1 MFGQKKYR
9 PKHATRWSF
18 YKLLHDYKQDKDA
31 PSACEQPGDM
41 RALGAPADLPLASI
55 PAPVEVGSRRV
66 NSAPPRPSSHNT
78 SSIPLVRSGSDS
90 TGDRRVRFADDGLVR
105 VHHFAPIQPDS
116 VTGAQ
121 APIVPMA
128 GQVEDDGEEADVED
142 GDEEVSQLPIRSHLL
157 QYSC

>member
-18 YKLLHDYKQDKDA
+18 YKLLDDYKQDKDA
-31 PSACEQPGDM
+31 PSACGNPGDM
-41 RALGAPADLPLASI
+41 RALGPPADLPPASI
-55 PAPVEVGSRRV
+55 PVPVEYGSRRV

-116 VTGAQ
+116 VIETSIT
-121 APIVPMA
+121 PTA
-128 GQVEDDGEEADVED
+128 GQVEDDGEEADDEN
-142 GDEEVSQLPIRSHLL
+142 GDEEVSRLPMRSHLL
-157 QYSC
+157 QYSS